1 MTLFLLKQEDVS
13 ILGKLIVQDAFTVWN
28 VQNNMLKQIT
38 KLRGKNRQV
47 FLYEKAVIITRKEMQ
62 EFNEGKEEVVYQ
74 FKSLLKVGLS
84 EIFFS

>member
-1 MTLFLLKQEDVS
+1 
-13 ILGKLIVQDAFTVWN
+13 
-28 VQNNMLKQIT
+28 MLKQIT

-62 EFNEGKEEVVYQ
+62 EFSEGKEEVVYQ